1 MLSIYSRS
9 FTVCNRNHQNNAECS
24 MIPAYIRQFFLTLLI
39 AGLLPALAVGA
50 PGNRTFTLENRPAQQ
65 VADQLRALYPAS
77 DLTLVAQGNQ
87 LITRGERVVLDEIS
101 QLIQTMDVAPVQLR
115 ITVRSSGQDMGKRQ
129 GGGISGR
136 GNMVTIGGQNR
147 TITTQSNQQRHIVVQ
162 DGQSAHISGGQVRTL
177 PLAIRGGRNPAAIYQ
192 QVDIRSGF
200 IVTPQRISDQQI
212 ELSIT
217 AFENT
222 PDSGM
227 AGYETDAVV
236 TQRRVAP
243 GDWVEIGGITESRAG
258 EQSGITYRVGGEQR
272 NQQSFTVKVD
282 IL

>member
-1 MLSIYSRS
+1 MTSHHFR
-9 FTVCNRNHQNNAECS
+9 V
-24 MIPAYIRQFFLTLLI
+24 LLI
-39 AGLLPALAVGA
+39 FLLAALLPALASSA
-50 PGNRTFTLENRPAQQ
+50 PANRTFTLENRAAAQ

-77 DLTLVAQGNQ
+77 ELTLVAQGNR
-87 LITRGERVVLDEIS
+87 LVARGEPAVLDEIS
-101 QLIQTMDVAPVQLR
+101 LLIDTMDVAPVQLR
-115 ITVRSSGQDMGKRQ
+115 ITVRSSGQDLGKRQ
-129 GGGISGR
+129 GGGVSSR
-136 GNMVTIGGQNR
+136 NNVVTLGGQNR
-147 TITTQSNQQRHIVVQ
+147 TITTQSSQQRHIVVQ

-177 PLAIRGGRNPAAIYQ
+177 PVAIRGGRNPAAIYQ

-243 GDWVEIGGITESRAG
+243 GEWVEMGGTTQSQTSQ
-258 EQSGITYRVGGEQR
+258 QSGITYRVGGD
-272 NQQSFTVKVD
+272 QSSYQNFSVKVD

>member
-1 MLSIYSRS
+1 MSPVPVRLL
-9 FTVCNRNHQNNAECS
+9 
-24 MIPAYIRQFFLTLLI
+24 LTALL
-39 AGLLPALAVGA
+39 ALCLLPTLVMGA

-65 VADQLRALYPAS
+65 VADQLQALYPEDELKMTA
-77 DLTLVAQGNQ
+77 DGNRLV
-87 LITRGERVVLDEIS
+87 TRGEPAVLDEIS
-101 QLIQTMDVAPVQLR
+101 QLIETMDVAPVQLR
-115 ITVRSSGQDMGKRQ
+115 ITVRSSAQIMGKRQ
-129 GGGISGR
+129 GGGVSSGQDKV
-136 GNMVTIGGQNR
+136 VTIGGQSR
-147 TITTQSNQQRHIVVQ
+147 TTSTRSNQERHIVVQ

-177 PLAIRGGRNPAAIYQ
+177 PVAIRGGRNPAAVYQ

-243 GDWVEIGGITESRAG
+243 GEWVDVGGTETTRQG
-258 EQSGITYRVGGEQR
+258 QQSGITYQVGGSRQE
-272 NQQSFTVKVD
+272 NQQFEVKVD
-282 IL
+282 VL

>member
-1 MLSIYSRS
+1 M
-9 FTVCNRNHQNNAECS
+9 V
-24 MIPAYIRQFFLTLLI
+24 PAPVRLLLLTLL
-39 AGLLPALAVGA
+39 LVPTLVMGA
-50 PGNRTFTLENRPAQQ
+50 PGNRTFILENRPAQQ
-65 VADQLRALYPAS
+65 VADQLRALYPES
-77 DLTLVAQGNQ
+77 ELTIAAQGNR
-87 LITRGERVVLDEIS
+87 LITRGEPAVLDEIS
-101 QLIQTMDVAPVQLR
+101 QLIETMDVAPVQLR
-115 ITVRSSGQDMGKRQ
+115 ITVRSSDVSMGKRQ
-129 GGGISGR
+129 GGGVSSGH
-136 GNMVTIGGQNR
+136 GNVVTIGGQSR
-147 TITTQSNQQRHIVVQ
+147 TTTTQSRQQRHIVVQ

-177 PLAIRGGRNPAAIYQ
+177 PVAIRGGRNPAAIYQ

-243 GDWVEIGGITESRAG
+243 GEWVEIGGTSESRTG
-258 EQSGITYRVGGEQR
+258 EQSGITYRVGGERQD
-272 NQQSFTVKVD
+272 NQSFTVKVD